1 MWWALLPAGEAL
13 VEQVQADYDDSG
25 EKQRQFTE
33 LVYRADSWDRER
45 RMVAKVEVSERGFN
59 RRFVVTN
66 RQDLTAGQLYDHYI
80 GRGQCENFVKAFKKD
95 LAMDRLSCH
104 RFLANQFRLFI
115 HALAYVL
122 ILRLRDYLCGNN
134 LEIETLRRRLF
145 KIGASAHLA
154 GRHQNRDSL
163 RSRALEFVENIAARC

>member
-1 MWWALLPAGEAL
+1 MRLQAGVKRL
-13 VEQVQADYDDSG
+13 
-25 EKQRQFTE
+25 FTE
-33 LVYRADSWDRER
+33 LVYQADSWDRER

-122 ILRLRDYLCGNN
+122 ILRLRD
-134 LEIETLRRRLF
+134 
-145 KIGASAHLA
+145 
-154 GRHQNRDSL
+154 
-163 RSRALEFVENIAARC
+163 